1 MLQPVGHGQC
11 SITQPRAAISASA
24 QGTCRHGRRPAC
36 PARLNGPGSAWPGMR
51 QGRMSSWEATCSPV
65 GTRMVRP
72 GETGSGRQILERLCG
87 PRRRVL
93 AARDFTK
100 WAVTWSEGTPHPR
113 PATELQ
119 VRDTA
124 LLQCPFILGHRGTEW
139 YPAAFSR
146 SSSATL
152 TVPCQSKSSADG
164 VRDRGTSPSL
174 PMSSCVTLDRPS
186 PPVLCSFCL
195 QSRTYY
201 ERLMRVL
208 MSKPPHRACTGRGW
222 TRLLGTFIYFKK
234 RRWLWYT
241 NISQPFL
248 LQALLSIY
256 MYSY

>member
-1 MLQPVGHGQC
+1 MW
-11 SITQPRAAISASA
+11 
-24 QGTCRHGRRPAC
+24 QGC
-36 PARLNGPGSAWPGMR
+36 
-51 QGRMSSWEATCSPV
+51 MSSWEATCSPV

-72 GETGSGRQILERLCG
+72 GETGSGGQVLERSCG

-93 AARDFTK
+93 VARDFTK
-100 WAVTWSEGTPHPR
+100 WAVTWSEGTPHLR

-124 LLQCPFILGHRGTEW
+124 LLQMFLHLGSWGNRMI
-139 YPAAFSR
+139 PSSLQQKQF
-146 SSSATL
+146 SSS
-152 TVPCQSKSSADG
+152 D
-164 VRDRGTSPSL
+164 SPL
-174 PMSSCVTLDRPS
+174 PIKELCWWSQRQRYFPITAHVQLCGLRQALHLL
-186 PPVLCSFCL
+186 VLCSLCL

-201 ERLMRVL
+201 GTLMRVI
-208 MSKPPHRACTGRGW
+208 MRKPPHRASTRRGW

-248 LQALLSIY
+248 LQAPLSIY